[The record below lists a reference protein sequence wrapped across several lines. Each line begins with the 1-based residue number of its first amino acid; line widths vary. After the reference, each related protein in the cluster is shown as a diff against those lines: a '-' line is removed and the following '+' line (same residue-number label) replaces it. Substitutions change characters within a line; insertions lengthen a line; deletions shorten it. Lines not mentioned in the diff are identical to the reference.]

1 MIIFCIFFSF
11 LIRTLLSLLQS
22 NETSIPGLSSSKEVR
37 SIIQQLRTISN
48 EENDNKDHNEFL
60 RVYAKNV
67 IK

>member
-1 MIIFCIFFSF
+1 MYFLFFY
-11 LIRTLLSLLQS
+11 RTLLSLLQS
-22 NETSIPGLSSSKEVR
+22 NETGLSSSKEFR